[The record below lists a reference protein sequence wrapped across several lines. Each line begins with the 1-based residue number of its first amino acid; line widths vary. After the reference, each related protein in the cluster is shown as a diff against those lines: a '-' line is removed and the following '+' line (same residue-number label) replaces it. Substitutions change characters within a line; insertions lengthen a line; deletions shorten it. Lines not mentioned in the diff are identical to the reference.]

1 MPRCRKGKT
10 QVAPV
15 RGPEVVVQLGRV
27 IDSFW
32 QLEVEDTSQSPQE
45 LVTTVPVES
54 TPVAHHGV
62 GESAYVHW

>member
-1 MPRCRKGKT
+1 
-10 QVAPV
+10 
-15 RGPEVVVQLGRV
+15 VVVQLGRV

-62 GESAYVHW
+62 GESA